1 VTPEVLRLRKTELD
15 PIKRKQ
21 MSKKPAEDDD

>member
-1 VTPEVLRLRKTELD
+1 VLRIRKTELD